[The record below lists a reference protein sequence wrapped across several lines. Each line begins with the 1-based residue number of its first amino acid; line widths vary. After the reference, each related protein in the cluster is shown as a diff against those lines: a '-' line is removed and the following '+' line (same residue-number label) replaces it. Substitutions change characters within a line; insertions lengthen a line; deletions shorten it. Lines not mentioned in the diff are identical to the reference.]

1 MQQFLILYIFFIVV
15 NTLYEVLKM
24 KKIIYLSVLSIMLL
38 SENKLWLGIMDL
50 SIDNEG
56 EHITNDEIKKIE
68 NVNVKFRLGDL
79 INYIEKK
86 LN

>member
-1 MQQFLILYIFFIVV
+1 
-15 NTLYEVLKM
+15 M

>member
-1 MQQFLILYIFFIVV
+1 
-15 NTLYEVLKM
+15 M
-24 KKIIYLSVLSIMLL
+24 KKIMYLCILGIMLL
-38 SENKLWLGIMDL
+38 TENKEWLGILDL

-56 EHITNDEIKKIE
+56 KQITNAEIKE
-68 NVNVKFRLGDL
+68 VDNVNVKFRLGDL